1 MSRTLQRYHPAVS
14 ACYWLAVLGLTAY
27 LSHPLCLALSLLGAL
42 GCAAALG
49 ALRQLRWLLPLL
61 LLTALL
67 GPLFSHRGTTI
78 LLWFPW
84 GNPLTLESIWTALTA
99 AGLLAAMVLWAAC
112 LSHIETTDRLCCLLG
127 RVAPMLALLLS
138 MTLRFLPQ
146 LRQRLTRIH
155 AAQAAFAPQRRIR
168 RAGAELTALLG
179 WSAEHA
185 MHTADAMKCRGYS
198 LPGRSAY
205 QLWRWRREDTL
216 AVLLTLAL
224 SAAVAAGQAVGALR
238 WRYLPVVAAGQAVG
252 ALRWRYLPVVMG
264 GWSRYSI
271 VALAAFGLLCALP
284 LLVWGEEALHWK
296 FSQRRG

>member
-67 GPLFSHRGTTI
+67 GPLFSHRGATI

-112 LSHIETTDRLCCLLG
+112 LSRVETTDRLCCLLG
-127 RVAPMLALLLS
+127 RAAPMLALLLS

-146 LRQRLTRIH
+146 LRQRLARIH
-155 AAQAAFAPQRRIR
+155 AAQAAFAPRRRIR

-185 MHTADAMKCRGYS
+185 MHTADAMKCRGYG

-224 SAAVAAGQAVGALR
+224 SAAVAAGQAAGALR
-238 WRYLPVVAAGQAVG
+238 WRYLPVVA
-252 ALRWRYLPVVMG
+252 G